1 MDKAPQKG
9 RLVVFAGQGRVRFW
23 SCGDCFFDRPFPPSG
38 PMDSNKPNSAP
49 SRLPQIIVVVVAAV
63 AAVAIARRDP
73 GLTSEPAKPAYE
85 MLAYLD
91 GRVGVQE
98 NQKDVRC
105 WSSFNK
111 LQMFI
116 TNCEISEEAKSERI
130 EQHMRLIQ
138 SIYDEAAKSAP
149 GKKLI
154 SAPAVAAVLRT
165 RFPKLD
171 TAEGTQFN
179 LGGGTPTLVVAEAL
193 KDYSDTIEPWR
204 LLQTW
209 ASRQTDNKGKWKLNA
224 QFNDEGLNELYEFFR
239 AYDLA
244 LLRKAREHAMERKL
258 GQIDAEAIAAA
269 FAANPPKDR

>member
-1 MDKAPQKG
+1 
-9 RLVVFAGQGRVRFW
+9 
-23 SCGDCFFDRPFPPSG
+23 
-38 PMDSNKPNSAP
+38 MDSNRSTNSS

-63 AAVAIARRDP
+63 AAVAIARRGPD
-73 GLTSEPAKPAYE
+73 TAISEPAEPAYE
-85 MLAYLD
+85 MLTYLD

-130 EQHMRLIQ
+130 EQHMRLIESLYNEASQ
-138 SIYDEAAKSAP
+138 RVPEKELITATTIDE
-149 GKKLI
+149 I
-154 SAPAVAAVLRT
+154 LRV
-165 RFPKLD
+165 RFPQVD

-179 LGGGTPTLVVAEAL
+179 LGDGSSTLVVAEAL

-209 ASRQTDNKGKWKLNA
+209 ASHQVDNTGKWKRDT
-224 QFNDEGLNELYEFFR
+224 QFGEGALQELYEFFR

-258 GQIDAEAIAAA
+258 GHIDAEAVAAA
-269 FAANPPKDR
+269 FAANPPKNQ

>member
-1 MDKAPQKG
+1 MGIIFLIDH
-9 RLVVFAGQGRVRFW
+9 
-23 SCGDCFFDRPFPPSG
+23 SPSD
-38 PMDSNKPNSAP
+38 PMDSNTPNVAP
-49 SRLPQIIVVVVAAV
+49 SRLPQIVVVVVAVV

-73 GLTSEPAKPAYE
+73 GPTSETAKPAKTAYE
-85 MLAYLD
+85 MLVYLD

-138 SIYDEAAKSAP
+138 SIYDEAAESAP
-149 GKKLI
+149 AKNLI
-154 SAPAVAAVLRT
+154 SASAVAAILRM
-165 RFPKLD
+165 RFPKVD

-179 LGGGTPTLVVAEAL
+179 LGGETPTLVVAESL

-209 ASRQTDNKGKWKLNA
+209 ASRQVDGKGNWKLSA
-224 QFNDEGLNELYEFFR
+224 QFDEEALKELYEFFR

-244 LLRKAREHAMERKL
+244 LLHKAREHAMERKL

>member
-1 MDKAPQKG
+1 
-9 RLVVFAGQGRVRFW
+9 
-23 SCGDCFFDRPFPPSG
+23 
-38 PMDSNKPNSAP
+38 MDSNQPKVVPN
-49 SRLPQIIVVVVAAV
+49 RLPQIIVVIVAALV
-63 AAVAIARRDP
+63 AVAITRRDSGVTP
-73 GLTSEPAKPAYE
+73 EPVRPAYE

-91 GRVGVQE
+91 GRVGLQE

-138 SIYDEAAKSAP
+138 SPCDESAKRAP
-149 GKKLI
+149 GKRLI
-154 SAPAVAAVLRT
+154 PATAVAAVLRL
-165 RFPKLD
+165 RFPQVD
-171 TAEGTQFN
+171 TALGTQFN
-179 LGGGTPTLVVAEAL
+179 MGSETPTLVVADAL

-209 ASRQTDNKGKWKLNA
+209 ASRQVDNQGKWKPKVE
-224 QFNDEGLNELYEFFR
+224 FDEGALKELYEFFR

-258 GQIDAEAIAAA
+258 GHIDAAAVAAA
-269 FAANPPKDR
+269 FAANPPKNR

>member
-1 MDKAPQKG
+1 
-9 RLVVFAGQGRVRFW
+9 
-23 SCGDCFFDRPFPPSG
+23 
-38 PMDSNKPNSAP
+38 MDSNPSTNS
-49 SRLPQIIVVVVAAV
+49 SNRLPQIIVILVAV
-63 AAVAIARRDP
+63 MAALTIVRRAPDTTSQSP
-73 GLTSEPAKPAYE
+73 GPPYE
-85 MLAYLD
+85 MLTYLD
-91 GRVGVQE
+91 DRVGVQE

-130 EQHMRLIQ
+130 EQHMRLIESLYIEASQ
-138 SIYDEAAKSAP
+138 RVPEKELITATTIDE
-149 GKKLI
+149 I
-154 SAPAVAAVLRT
+154 LRV
-165 RFPKLD
+165 RFPQVD

-179 LGGGTPTLVVAEAL
+179 LGDGSSTLVVAEAL

-209 ASRQTDNKGKWKLNA
+209 ASHQVDNEGKWKRDT
-224 QFNDEGLNELYEFFR
+224 QFGEEALKELYEFFR

-258 GQIDAEAIAAA
+258 GHIDAEAVAAA
-269 FAANPPKDR
+269 FAANPPKNR

>member
-1 MDKAPQKG
+1 
-9 RLVVFAGQGRVRFW
+9 
-23 SCGDCFFDRPFPPSG
+23 
-38 PMDSNKPNSAP
+38 MDSNPSTNS
-49 SRLPQIIVVVVAAV
+49 SNRLPQIIVILVAV
-63 AAVAIARRDP
+63 MAALTIVRRAPDTTSQSP
-73 GLTSEPAKPAYE
+73 GPPYE
-85 MLAYLD
+85 MLTYLD
-91 GRVGVQE
+91 DRVGVQE

-130 EQHMRLIQ
+130 EQHMRLIESLYNEASQ
-138 SIYDEAAKSAP
+138 RVPEKELITATIIDE
-149 GKKLI
+149 I
-154 SAPAVAAVLRT
+154 LRV
-165 RFPKLD
+165 RFPQVD

-179 LGGGTPTLVVAEAL
+179 LGDGSSTLVVAEAL

-209 ASRQTDNKGKWKLNA
+209 ASHQVDNTGKWKRDT
-224 QFNDEGLNELYEFFR
+224 QFGEGALKELYEFFR

-258 GQIDAEAIAAA
+258 GHIDAEAVAAA
-269 FAANPPKDR
+269 FAANPPKNR

>member
-1 MDKAPQKG
+1 
-9 RLVVFAGQGRVRFW
+9 
-23 SCGDCFFDRPFPPSG
+23 
-38 PMDSNKPNSAP
+38 MDSNRSTNS
-49 SRLPQIIVVVVAAV
+49 SNRLPQIIVILVAAV
-63 AAVAIARRDP
+63 AALAIARRAPDTTNQSP
-73 GLTSEPAKPAYE
+73 GQSYE

-130 EQHMRLIQ
+130 EQHMRLIESLYNEASQ
-138 SIYDEAAKSAP
+138 RAPEKELITATTIDE
-149 GKKLI
+149 I
-154 SAPAVAAVLRT
+154 LRV
-165 RFPKLD
+165 RFPQVD
-171 TAEGTQFN
+171 TTEGTQFN
-179 LGGGTPTLVVAEAL
+179 LGGGSSTLVVAEAL

-209 ASRQTDNKGKWKLNA
+209 ASHQVNNKGKWKRDA
-224 QFNDEGLNELYEFFR
+224 QFDEGALKELYEFFR

-258 GQIDAEAIAAA
+258 GHIDAEAVAAA
-269 FAANPPKDR
+269 FAANPPKNR

>member
-1 MDKAPQKG
+1 MH
-9 RLVVFAGQGRVRFW
+9 
-23 SCGDCFFDRPFPPSG
+23 SG
-38 PMDSNKPNSAP
+38 KPTTAA
-49 SRLPQIIVVVVAAV
+49 SRLPQIIVVVVAAI
-63 AAVAIARRDP
+63 AAVAIARRGP
-73 GLTSEPAKPAYE
+73 EATSEPAKPEYE

-91 GRVGVQE
+91 GRVGLQE

-138 SIYDEAAKSAP
+138 SIFGGSAKRVP
-149 GKKLI
+149 TKKLI
-154 SAPAVAAVLRT
+154 PATAVAAVLRA
-165 RFPKLD
+165 RFPQVD
-171 TAEGTQFN
+171 TALGTQFN
-179 LGGGTPTLVVAEAL
+179 MGSGTPTLVVADAL

-209 ASRQTDNKGKWKLNA
+209 ASRQVDSQGKWKPEA
-224 QFNDEGLNELYEFFR
+224 QFDEGALKELYEFFR

-244 LLRKAREHAMERKL
+244 LLRKARENAIERKL
-258 GQIDAEAIAAA
+258 GHIDAAAVAAA
-269 FAANPPKDR
+269 FAANPPKNR

>member
-1 MDKAPQKG
+1 
-9 RLVVFAGQGRVRFW
+9 
-23 SCGDCFFDRPFPPSG
+23 
-38 PMDSNKPNSAP
+38 MDSNKPNSAP

>member
-1 MDKAPQKG
+1 
-9 RLVVFAGQGRVRFW
+9 
-23 SCGDCFFDRPFPPSG
+23 
-38 PMDSNKPNSAP
+38 MDSNPSANS
-49 SRLPQIIVVVVAAV
+49 SNRLPQIIVILVAV
-63 AAVAIARRDP
+63 MAALTIVRRAPDTTSQSP
-73 GLTSEPAKPAYE
+73 GPPYE
-85 MLAYLD
+85 MLTYLD
-91 GRVGVQE
+91 DRVGVQE

-130 EQHMRLIQ
+130 EQHMRLIESLYIEASQ
-138 SIYDEAAKSAP
+138 RVPEKELITATTIDE
-149 GKKLI
+149 I
-154 SAPAVAAVLRT
+154 LRV
-165 RFPKLD
+165 RFPQVD

-179 LGGGTPTLVVAEAL
+179 LGDGSSTLVVAEAL

-209 ASRQTDNKGKWKLNA
+209 ASHQVDNKGKWKRDT
-224 QFNDEGLNELYEFFR
+224 QFGEGALKELYEFFR

-258 GQIDAEAIAAA
+258 GHIDAEAVAAA
-269 FAANPPKDR
+269 FAANPPKNR

>member
-1 MDKAPQKG
+1 
-9 RLVVFAGQGRVRFW
+9 
-23 SCGDCFFDRPFPPSG
+23 
-38 PMDSNKPNSAP
+38 MDSNQPVATS

-63 AAVAIARRDP
+63 AAVAIARRAPDTTSQSP
-73 GLTSEPAKPAYE
+73 GQPYE

-130 EQHMRLIQ
+130 EQHMRLIE
-138 SIYDEAAKSAP
+138 SLYNEASKRAP
-149 GKKLI
+149 EKKLI
-154 SAPAVAAVLRT
+154 TATTVDEVLRV
-165 RFPKLD
+165 RFPQVD
-171 TAEGTQFN
+171 TTEGTQYN
-179 LGGGTPTLVVAEAL
+179 LGGGSSTLVVTEAL

-209 ASRQTDNKGKWKLNA
+209 ASHQVDNKGKWKRDA
-224 QFNDEGLNELYEFFR
+224 QFDEGALKELYEFFR

-258 GQIDAEAIAAA
+258 GHIDAEAVAAA
-269 FAANPPKDR
+269 FEVNSPKNR

>member
-1 MDKAPQKG
+1 MH
-9 RLVVFAGQGRVRFW
+9 
-23 SCGDCFFDRPFPPSG
+23 SS
-38 PMDSNKPNSAP
+38 KPTTAA
-49 SRLPQIIVVVVAAV
+49 SRLPQIIVVVVAAI
-63 AAVAIARRDP
+63 AAVAIARRGP
-73 GLTSEPAKPAYE
+73 EATSEPAKPAYA

-91 GRVGVQE
+91 GRVGLQE

-138 SIYDEAAKSAP
+138 SLFDESAKRTS
-149 GKKLI
+149 GKRLI
-154 SAPAVAAVLRT
+154 SATAVAAVLRL
-165 RFPKLD
+165 RFPQVD

-179 LGGGTPTLVVAEAL
+179 MGSGTPALVVTDAL

-209 ASRQTDNKGKWKLNA
+209 ASRQVDNKGKWKREA
-224 QFNDEGLNELYEFFR
+224 QFDEEALKELYEFFR

-244 LLRKAREHAMERKL
+244 LLRKAREHAIERKL
-258 GQIDAEAIAAA
+258 GHIDAAAVAAA
-269 FAANPPKDR
+269 FAANPPKNR

>member
-1 MDKAPQKG
+1 
-9 RLVVFAGQGRVRFW
+9 
-23 SCGDCFFDRPFPPSG
+23 
-38 PMDSNKPNSAP
+38 MDSNHPAAAPN
-49 SRLPQIIVVVVAAV
+49 RLPQIIVVVVAAV
-63 AAVAIARRDP
+63 AAVAIARRGPD
-73 GLTSEPAKPAYE
+73 TTISEPAKPAYE

-138 SIYDEAAKSAP
+138 SLFDEASKHAP
-149 GKKLI
+149 DKKLI
-154 SAPAVAAVLRT
+154 SGPAVVTVLRT
-165 RFPKLD
+165 RFPKVD

-179 LGGGTPTLVVAEAL
+179 LGSGTPTLVVAEAI

-209 ASRQTDNKGKWKLNA
+209 ASRQVDNKGKWKREA
-224 QFNDEGLNELYEFFR
+224 QFDEEALKELYEFLR

-244 LLRKAREHAMERKL
+244 LLRKARAHAMERKL
-258 GQIDAEAIAAA
+258 GHIDAEAVAAA
-269 FAANPPKDR
+269 FAANPPKNR

>member
-1 MDKAPQKG
+1 
-9 RLVVFAGQGRVRFW
+9 
-23 SCGDCFFDRPFPPSG
+23 
-38 PMDSNKPNSAP
+38 MDSSKPTTAT
-49 SRLPQIIVVVVAAV
+49 SRLPQIIIVVVAAI
-63 AAVAIARRDP
+63 AAVAIARR
-73 GLTSEPAKPAYE
+73 GLEATSEPAKPAYA

-91 GRVGVQE
+91 GRVGLQE

-138 SIYDEAAKSAP
+138 SLFDESAKRAP
-149 GKKLI
+149 GKRLI
-154 SAPAVAAVLRT
+154 PAAAVAAVLRL
-165 RFPKLD
+165 RFPQVD
-171 TAEGTQFN
+171 TALGTQFN
-179 LGGGTPTLVVAEAL
+179 MGSGTPTLVVADAL

-209 ASRQTDNKGKWKLNA
+209 ASRQVDSRGKWKPKTE
-224 QFNDEGLNELYEFFR
+224 FDEGALKELYEFFR

-244 LLRKAREHAMERKL
+244 LLRKARENAIERKL
-258 GQIDAEAIAAA
+258 GHIDADAVAAA
-269 FAANPPKDR
+269 FAANPPKNR